1 MNWQLDA
8 LHTHVGFSVKHLMVS
23 TVRGQ
28 FKQYRGT
35 LELDAADF
43 SRSRFTG
50 EVDIQS
56 IDTGNQQRDDHLRTS
71 DFFDAANHPKIL
83 FKSGDIEAKGNG
95 EYLVNGELTIRGV
108 TQPIAFEVEYQGTSK
123 NMRGKTV
130 TGFSAKATINRKD
143 FGVNYNALL
152 ETGGVAIGEKVKIE
166 IEVEAVADEP

>member
-35 LELDAADF
+35 LELDSADF
-43 SRSRFTG
+43 TRSHFDG
-50 EVDIQS
+50 EVDIPS

-71 DFFDAANHPKIL
+71 DFFDAATHPKIL
-83 FKSGDIEAKGNG
+83 FKSGSIAAKGDG
-95 EYLVNGELTIRGV
+95 EYLVNGDLTIRGV
-108 TQPIAFEVEYQGTSK
+108 TKPVAFDVEFHGTSK

-130 TGFSAKATINRKD
+130 AGFSAKATINRKD
-143 FGVNYNALL
+143 FGVNYNAVL
-152 ETGGVAIGEKVKIE
+152 ETGGVAISEKVKIE
-166 IEVEAVADEP
+166 IEVEVVANEP